1 MTSSAD
7 QLVDDYL
14 KELKHELSGVPR
26 ARRRELLDEIAGHIA
41 DARTSLEDNGD
52 AEIRSLLQRLGDPA
66 EIAAEERA
74 RSGLVPRRAG
84 AVEILALIGLLVGG
98 FVFVIGWFVGLVL
111 LWVSDAWTTG
121 EKLVGTLVVPGGLA
135 TAFVF
140 LLYPVSGETC
150 AGESDSATGAFIET
164 CSGGPSALR
173 LALGIALAVFLVVGP
188 LFTTV
193 FLARRMR
200 RAAGAAYQ
208 PNPGSA

>member
-1 MTSSAD
+1 MTPTAD

-41 DARTSLEDNGD
+41 DARASLEDNSD
-52 AEIRSLLQRLGDPA
+52 AEIRNLLQRLGDPA

-74 RSGLVPRRAG
+74 RSGVVPRRAG
-84 AVEILALIGLLVGG
+84 AVEIFALIGLLVGG
-98 FVFVIGWFVGLVL
+98 FVFAIGWFVGLVL

-140 LLYPVSGETC
+140 FTYPASGERC
-150 AGESDSATGAFIET
+150 SGESDPATGAFIET

>member
-1 MTSSAD
+1 MTPTAD

-41 DARTSLEDNGD
+41 DARASLEDNSD
-52 AEIRSLLQRLGDPA
+52 AEIRNLLQRLGDPA

-74 RSGLVPRRAG
+74 RSGVVPRRAG
-84 AVEILALIGLLVGG
+84 AVEILALIGLLIGG

-140 LLYPVSGETC
+140 LLYPVSGESC
-150 AGESDSATGAFIET
+150 VGESDPATGAFIET